1 MGISRSDNMRRI
13 RSKNTAPE
21 LMVRRMLRE
30 AGFSG
35 YRLHR
40 KELPGKPDIA
50 FIGKRK
56 AIWVHGCFWHR
67 HDCKTGCREPK
78 SNRDYWIPKFE
89 RNRQRDA
96 ANQAEMTRLGWVVL
110 TVWECELKERQ
121 ALKEKLARFLAPG

>member
-1 MGISRSDNMRRI
+1 
-13 RSKNTAPE
+13 
-21 LMVRRMLRE
+21 MVRQMLRE

-50 FIGKRK
+50 FIGRRK

-67 HDCKTGCREPK
+67 HDCKTGRHEPQ

-96 ANQAEMTRLGWVVL
+96 ANQAEMTRLGWAVL
-110 TVWECELKERQ
+110 AVWECELKERQ